1 MIYLII
7 SVLMFRLTSLEL
19 SVYVCLISLNCLVS
33 SHDLCLGND
42 VYRILELSKV
52 LHCKNWLQMK
62 MKLWLHFSIKCG
74 SFICMMI
81 SFFQTMKTIQA
92 VILSFHLLFLS
103 VYLWCSLVM
112 QL

>member
-7 SVLMFRLTSLEL
+7 SVLMFRLTSREL

-62 MKLWLHFSIKCG
+62 MKLWLYFSIKCG

-81 SFFQTMKTIQA
+81 SFFQTMLFCHFNYFSCPYTCGA
-92 VILSFHLLFLS
+92 VWL
-103 VYLWCSLVM
+103 CSCE
-112 QL
+112 